1 MVPIYAFAF
10 LLIIF
15 AIGDIVA
22 DKTKALLSTVL
33 VTIVLLLISFW
44 GGLPATVIA
53 DSGVQ
58 FVGMPLVVVLIVGVG
73 TNMDFKA
80 LISQWKTC
88 VIALLG
94 ALSGVVLIAL
104 VGQFIMDPYRAF
116 SAATVFSGTN
126 AAILI
131 LQDALSTNNM
141 MFLMPF
147 LLMVFVTDN
156 LVGIPVASYFL
167 KKEARIFLKDKEAI
181 KKYAAMT
188 LGGEEERKRL
198 IKVPEWAKQPSG
210 VIARIAMVG
219 AFSFWFS
226 ALLRTHTFL
235 DIHFLVMCLL
245 MGVLFTE
252 LGFLDKGSL
261 PKTAASS
268 FVIFAATVVIFGSL
282 ADTTPQMFI
291 AEIGPLFLTLALG
304 FLGVMVG
311 SFFLG
316 KALKVSPWLAIA
328 MGVSCSFGMPTTFL
342 IPKEVAATL
351 AENEE
356 ECMAIEN
363 YLTPNMVTA
372 GFVSVT
378 IASVFI
384 AQFTITFLF
393 G

>member
-10 LLIIF
+10 LLLIF
-15 AIGDIVA
+15 AVGDVVA

-33 VTIVLLLISFW
+33 VTIVLLLLSFW
-44 GGLPATVIA
+44 GGLPGTVIA

-73 TNMDFKA
+73 TNMDLVA
-80 LISQWKTC
+80 LAKQWKTC
-88 VIALLG
+88 IIALLG
-94 ALSGVVLIAL
+94 ALSGVLLIGL
-104 VGQFIMDPYRAF
+104 VGYFIMDPYRAF
-116 SAATVFSGTN
+116 TAATVFSGTN

-131 LQDALSTNNM
+131 LQDALSNNNM
-141 MFLMPF
+141 IYLMPF

-156 LVGIPVASYFL
+156 VVGIPVASYFL
-167 KKEARIFLKDKEAI
+167 KKEARIFLKDKEAV
-181 KKYAAMT
+181 KKFAVMT
-188 LGGEEERKRL
+188 RADQDDRKRL
-198 IKVPEWAKQPSG
+198 IKMPEWAKQPSG
-210 VIARIAMVG
+210 VMARIAIVG
-219 AFSFWFS
+219 AFSFWF
-226 ALLRTHTFL
+226 AGFL
-235 DIHFLVMCLL
+235 NSTVGLNIHFLVMCLI
-245 MGVLFTE
+245 MGVVFTE
-252 LGFLDKGSL
+252 IGFLDKGSL

-291 AEIGPLFLTLALG
+291 AEIGPLLITLGLG
-304 FLGVMVG
+304 FIGVVIG
-311 SFFLG
+311 SYFLG
-316 KALKVSPWLAIA
+316 KLLRVSPWLAIA

-342 IPKEVAATL
+342 IPKEVAQTL

-356 ECMAIEN
+356 ERLAVEN

-378 IASVFI
+378 IASVLI
-384 AQFTITFLF
+384 AQMTVSILF